1 MVEKSDRV
9 YKRGFPVEK
18 ELTKRKKF
26 SEREVG
32 LNHPDN
38 NSFLRLN
45 DQGDIEIFAAPG
57 VGIVISG
64 KTKSI
69 SLFADSIKLNCK
81 EDGFKWNSYYFNYSA
96 SNFSEPTLVK
106 INLKDIHTAQ
116 NGASYF
122 LDTLSILEK
131 EETQKPITITSENKF
146 TTRETISQQKF
157 VSYEDVSDLSFEQIG
172 LLEAYSSSYS
182 NEHIILI
189 LKYIRQGMSFDEAHI
204 QASKE
209 TNE

>member
-1 MVEKSDRV
+1 MDDKNVIRR
-9 YKRGFPVEK
+9 RGFPVEK
-18 ELTKRKKF
+18 ELSKRKKF

-38 NSFLRLN
+38 SSFLRLN

-57 VGIVISG
+57 IGIVISAKS
-64 KTKSI
+64 KTI
-69 SLFADSIKLNCK
+69 SFFGDIIKFNCK
-81 EDGFKWNSYYFNYSA
+81 EDGLKWNSYNFNYSA

-106 INLKDIHTAQ
+106 INYKDIHSAQ

-122 LDTLSILEK
+122 LDTLSLLEK
-131 EETQKPITITSENKF
+131 EENQKTITISAENKF
-146 TTRETISQQKF
+146 TTKETIPKQKL
-157 VSYEDVSDLSFEQIG
+157 VSYDDVSDLTFEQIG

-182 NEHIILI
+182 NNHISLI
-189 LKYIRQGMSFDEAHI
+189 IKYIRSGMTFDQAHS
-204 QASKE
+204 QALKE

>member
-1 MVEKSDRV
+1 MVEKSERV

-32 LNHPDN
+32 FNHPDN

-69 SLFADSIKLNCK
+69 SLFADHIKLNCK

-131 EETQKPITITSENKF
+131 EEIQKPITITAENKF
-146 TTRETISQQKF
+146 TTRETIPQQKL
-157 VSYEDVSDLSFEQIG
+157 VSYEDVSDLTFEQIG
-172 LLEAYSSSYS
+172 LLEAYASSYS
-182 NEHIILI
+182 NDHIVLI
-189 LKYIRQGMSFDEAHI
+189 LKYIRQGMSFDQAHI